1 VRKILVIV
9 QNSIALVIISST
21 VAVWMQYSHLRK
33 ADTGIS
39 LDNIIT
45 VKAPRVRAENY
56 GSSLNSFVTELRKEN
71 DITETAMATEVP
83 GRQLYWDAGG
93 IFRYGSDQSKN
104 YQIIGVDY
112 NYTGVYEIKF
122 LAGRN
127 FSTEFPSDSMALI
140 LNRKAASWMGF
151 DSPEQAIDQKVDYW
165 GEIFHIIGV
174 VEDFRQRSA
183 RYEPEPTLLRFLP
196 EGRNLMGN
204 IVIRYRSGDRQE
216 LMARVEEL
224 YRRFFPINSFEC
236 FFADDYYFEQFAGER
251 SMVTLFAV
259 FSLISILITIL
270 GVIGLTTYIQDQQK
284 QAISIRKVL
293 GGNASDIIWLYA
305 RTALLLVVISSMVA
319 IPSAWILVSKWLTTF
334 ADHARLGVLVFLVP
348 LALFVLLTA
357 LTVIL
362 IVYRES
368 VANPVKNLR
377 YE

>member
-1 VRKILVIV
+1 
-9 QNSIALVIISST
+9 
-21 VAVWMQYSHLRK
+21 M
-33 ADTGIS
+33 
-39 LDNIIT
+39 
-45 VKAPRVRAENY
+45 
-56 GSSLNSFVTELRKEN
+56 
-71 DITETAMATEVP
+71 
-83 GRQLYWDAGG
+83 
-93 IFRYGSDQSKN
+93 
-104 YQIIGVDY
+104 
-112 NYTGVYEIKF
+112 
-122 LAGRN
+122 
-127 FSTEFPSDSMALI
+127 
-140 LNRKAASWMGF
+140 
-151 DSPEQAIDQKVDYW
+151 
-165 GEIFHIIGV
+165 
-174 VEDFRQRSA
+174 
-183 RYEPEPTLLRFLP
+183 
-196 EGRNLMGN
+196 
-204 IVIRYRSGDRQE
+204 
-216 LMARVEEL
+216 
-224 YRRFFPINSFEC
+224 RFFRGNAFEC
-236 FFADDYYFEQFAGER
+236 FFAGDYYFEQFAGER

-357 LTVIL
+357 LTVTL